1 MTDIQLVPARHQ
13 ALPDIETALGMRL
26 APDAD
31 RLATYTAFLLRR
43 LVGVLGPCNRR
54 DVISRAKQAV
64 AGYIDIDLDAFV
76 RGTLEDLI
84 VGGDVLELPVLVSE
98 HEGESALRLLGAPP
112 SFVVR
117 DQRVRMIGIAP
128 DDARFLPEDLYARMQ
143 ARGGD
148 RFIDDADMTELTRL
162 LTELGL
168 RRIDVARWLGKD
180 SDETADV
187 FLKRMTDR
195 LTRLGR
201 IGGLAE
207 PSWLQPA
214 QERSLSYHSRWQPI
228 PPDAGRGIVRAPQR
242 YGNPRWYFA
251 EVCGHDLRLLDL
263 PIDGEAAT
271 RGCDLAWTIQL
282 ALDHTRGH
290 PARYHVHVQ
299 DAQWTRIRVE
309 FPLPLGFRRRLLHL
323 GGHRSIEDQGF
334 RFYVPT
340 ADFESAEAILSGAWM
355 VPADNWKSP

>member
-1 MTDIQLVPARHQ
+1 MTDIQLMPTRHE
-13 ALPDIETALGMRL
+13 ALPSIELALGMRL

-31 RLATYTAFLLRR
+31 RLTTYTAFLLRR

-54 DVISRAKQAV
+54 DVISRAKQAMV
-64 AGYIDIDLDAFV
+64 GYADVDLDALV

-84 VGGDVLELPVLVSE
+84 VGGDVVELPTLVGE
-98 HEGESALRLLGAPP
+98 HAEESALRLLGAPP

-117 DQRVRMIGIAP
+117 DKRVRVIGIAP

-148 RFIDDADMTELTRL
+148 RFIEDESTTDLTQL

-180 SDETADV
+180 SDESSDV
-187 FLKRMTDR
+187 FLKRMTER

-201 IGGLAE
+201 IGSLAE
-207 PSWLQPA
+207 PSWLWPA
-214 QERSLSYHSRWQPI
+214 QGHSLSYRSRWQPV

-251 EVCGHDLRLLDL
+251 EVCGRDLRLLDL
-263 PIDGEAAT
+263 PLDGEAAT

-282 ALDHTRGH
+282 ALDHTSGH
-290 PARYHVHVQ
+290 PAHYHVHVH
-299 DAQWTRIRVE
+299 DEQWTQIRVE

-323 GGHRSIEDQGF
+323 GGHRFSEDQGF

-340 ADFESAEAILSGAWM
+340 VDIESAEAILSGAWM